1 MNDTP
6 RETETT
12 PFWRFSLHFY
22 RGAGVSDAC
31 IALQDEQG
39 VDVNLLLFLFW
50 LADDGRQLSAD
61 EVKKLDDAVRDW
73 RNLTIVPIRDTR
85 RKLKGARTVVDAA
98 TQEVF
103 RNKVKAIEL
112 DAERLQQAALFA
124 FTGGGPLGR
133 SAAPDAAARGNIA
146 AYERV
151 IGASFAK
158 TAVDVLLRAFD
169 AIAHGAFAAVP
180 AAAGRE

>member
-22 RGAGVSDAC
+22 RHTGVSDAC

-124 FTGGGPLGR
+124 FTGGDPLGR
-133 SAAPDAAARGNIA
+133 SAAPETAARGNIA

-151 IGASFAK
+151 IGVSFAK
-158 TAVDVLLRAFD
+158 ASVDVLLRAFD
-169 AIAHGAFAAVP
+169 AIAHGAFAPAP

>member
-1 MNDTP
+1 MNETP
-6 RETETT
+6 TQTETT

-22 RGAGVSDAC
+22 RHAGVSDAC

-85 RKLKGARTVVDAA
+85 RKLKGARTIVDAA

-124 FTGGGPLGR
+124 FTGRGPLGR
-133 SAAPDAAARGNIA
+133 SAAPPAAARGNIA

-151 IGASFAK
+151 IGGSFAK
-158 TAVDVLLRAFD
+158 AAVEVLLRAFD
-169 AIAHGAFAAVP
+169 AIAHGAFAAAAV
-180 AAAGRE
+180 AAGRE